1 MKKDL
6 LILTLLKN
14 QDEQEIIEKYIRKQD
29 FPCQIKAISSPADFR
44 NTVASKLVNLVIA
57 GQANG
62 RVSVFDLLDDL
73 GEIPWIMLAEG
84 GDEELAVR
92 AFQSGA
98 ADYIIKSS
106 SSDYLP
112 RLVEGID
119 KALIQSEETKQ
130 AQQHYQQLEEIVAE
144 RAHVLLD
151 SNQRLTEET
160 LHRAQALEDLKESRE
175 IYRRFFRTSRDAMFI
190 TSINGR
196 WIDMNE
202 STLKLF
208 GYTDQEQ
215 IWNDSVMDLYW
226 NSEDRVEYIKAI
238 EQEGY
243 LKDYPLKFKKKDGSK
258 IETLVSATPYEIGGK
273 LVGYQGF
280 IRDITDELR
289 AEDEKEQT
297 RIQQELIDDLAME
310 MGTSLQLEDMYQSI
324 AEHVQELIP
333 GDGLNIF
340 KYDQPRELI
349 QLEYIWKS
357 NHQTGDA
364 GNKPDRFDRIN
375 QNLRDQLLQDKE
387 PLIIDDLAKYHDEN
401 DLEEDDHVCC
411 ATLLAPVVVEDQVIA
426 VLQLISRQAD
436 RYNKSD
442 LLLITRMANVVAIG
456 LQKAYTF
463 QESQALVKKLS
474 SLQRIEQVIL
484 ENLSLPSTL
493 DILVNNLVRELG
505 VHAADILY
513 FHPIL
518 KSLKF
523 ITQTGFRENI
533 LQHTD
538 LEIGEG
544 LAGQAAETK
553 EMIQV
558 LDLSIDGQNDS
569 RSADFSSE
577 DFVSYFAVPLHA
589 KNRMVGVLEI
599 FHREKLD
606 PDQDWIDLLEMIA
619 GLAALAID
627 NQNLHDDLA
636 RSRNKITLGFDA
648 IIKGWAQAMELRGIE
663 SEGHWRRVEEL
674 TMKLAAKLG
683 LEEDTLVDLQRGA
696 LLHDIGKMGIPD
708 QILLKNGRLTK
719 EERKQ
724 IGRHPLDAYELL
736 HSIDGLQSALDIP
749 LYHHE
754 RWDGNGYPHGI
765 ENEDIPLPARIFAV
779 VDVWDALQTDRP
791 YRKAFTRSEAL
802 LHMKKQSGKHF
813 DPRVVKV
820 FLDLI
825 EEDYQEDQQS
835 PQELDLETP
844 AKVEITGDI

>member
-1 MKKDL
+1 MKPKFNILSVDGNNDQGAL
-6 LILTLLKN
+6 SDHITEKSKSYQLHSVRTLKEARKILGSMDIDLILTEYK
-14 QDEQEIIEKYIRKQD
+14 IGD
-29 FPCQIKAISSPADFR
+29 FTA
-44 NTVASKLVNLVIA
+44 
-57 GQANG
+57 
-62 RVSVFDLLDDL
+62 FDLVADVEDL
-73 GEIPWIMLAEG
+73 PWIMITRQGGEKIALQAFKFGATDCILA
-84 GDEELAVR
+84 D
-92 AFQSGA
+92 SHN
-98 ADYIIKSS
+98 
-106 SSDYLP
+106 DYLP
-112 RLVEGID
+112 ELMNSIERTLLRLEKD
-119 KALIQSEETKQ
+119 KQ
-130 AQQHYQQLEEIVAE
+130 AQEYQQNLEEIVAD
-144 RAHVLLD
+144 RTHVLIE

-160 LHRAQALEDLKESRE
+160 LYRTQALEDLKESRE
-175 IYRRFFRTSRDAMFI
+175 IYRRFFQTSKDAMFV
-190 TSINGR
+190 TSTNGR

-202 STLKLF
+202 STLRLF
-208 GYTDQEQ
+208 EYQDEEQ
-215 IWNDSVMDLYW
+215 IWNDSVMDLFW
-226 NSEDRVEYIKAI
+226 NSEDRAEYMKVI
-238 EQEGY
+238 EQEGF

-280 IRDITDELR
+280 IHDITDKLL

-297 RIQQELIDDLAME
+297 RIQQELIDDLAIE
-310 MGTSLQLEDMYQSI
+310 MGTSLKLEDMYHSI
-324 AEHVQELIP
+324 AIHAQELIKA
-333 GDGLNIF
+333 DGLNIF
-340 KYDQPRELI
+340 KYDQSRKLI
-349 QLEYIWKS
+349 QLEYVWDRS
-357 NHQTGDA
+357 NPA
-364 GNKPDRFDRIN
+364 EVNENNRDRFDSLD
-375 QNLRDQLLQDKE
+375 QDLRHQFLNDKV
-387 PLIIDDLAKYHDEN
+387 PLIIDRLAQYRDEN
-401 DLEEDDHVCC
+401 DLGGDDDGNC
-411 ATLLAPVVVEDQVIA
+411 ATLLAPVVVDDKVIA
-426 VLQLISRQAD
+426 VLQLLSRQAD
-436 RYNKSD
+436 SFNNAD

-456 LQKAYTF
+456 LQKAYLF
-463 QESQALVKKLS
+463 QESQVLVKKLS

-493 DILVNNLVRELG
+493 DILVDNLVGELG

-553 EMIQV
+553 KMVQV
-558 LDLSIDGQNDS
+558 LDLSKDDRKDN
-569 RSADFSSE
+569 RSADFNSE
-577 DFVSYFAVPLHA
+577 GFVSYFAVPLHA
-589 KNRMVGVLEI
+589 KNRIVGVLEI

-606 PDQDWIDLLEMIA
+606 PGQDWIDLLEMIA

-627 NQNLHDDLA
+627 NQNLHDDLI

-648 IIKGWAQAMELRGIE
+648 IIRGWAQAMELRGIE

-683 LEEDTLVDLQRGA
+683 LEGDTLIDLQRGA

-736 HSIDGLQSALDIP
+736 QPIDGLGSALDIP

-765 ENEDIPLPARIFAV
+765 ESEDIPLPARIFAV
-779 VDVWDALQTDRP
+779 VDVWDALQSGRP

-835 PQELDLETP
+835 PQELDLETLT
-844 AKVEITGDI
+844 KVEITGDI